1 MSRFKILV
9 FLLAVGIAGSVLA
22 AAYWYYTR
30 VLGHESVVQGQIKNL
45 QGKHTNLPDPGV
57 RRFDEAMELINNSNY
72 TEGRK
77 ALYRLLDSFPETT
90 AGPEARRII
99 GELNMDMLFSQE
111 ANPQRKDY
119 IVQPGD
125 SMGRIANK
133 NQTSVECIMRAN
145 GMLSTNLQPGDHL
158 FVFPLDFEIVVDLS
172 SKTVQLWRG
181 TREKGYFFKEY
192 QALEIRLPPG
202 MKAPAETV
210 IQAKSAWHNGKSVTS
225 ENPIF
230 ISADK
235 WLVGHKTGF
244 NVRGLPKAK
253 PLVDKTTNPSQPTAA
268 NKGKSKGGS
277 KAANKVV
284 DDDDDDLAGIPET
297 GVFLAREDI
306 EELFTIVRTQ
316 TKLFVAR

>member
-9 FLLAVGIAGSVLA
+9 FFLAVGIAGSVLA

-30 VLGHESVVQGQIKNL
+30 VLGHESLVQGQISKM
-45 QGKHTNLPDPGV
+45 QGKQASLPDPGV
-57 RRFDEAMELINNSNY
+57 RRFDEAMEQIKGTNY
-72 TEGRK
+72 VEGRK
-77 ALYRLLDSFPETT
+77 ALYRLLDSFPETSV
-90 AGPEARRII
+90 GPEARRII

-111 ANPQRKDY
+111 SNPQRKDY

-125 SMGRIANK
+125 SMGLIARK

-172 SKTVQLWRG
+172 AKTLQLWRG

-192 QALEIRLPPG
+192 QALDVRLPPG

-210 IQAKSAWHNGKSVTS
+210 IQAKSAWNNGKAITS
-225 ENPIF
+225 ENPLF
-230 ISADK
+230 ISSDK
-235 WLVGHKTGF
+235 WLVGLKAGF
-244 NVRGLPKAK
+244 NIRGMPKAK
-253 PLVDKTTNPSQPTAA
+253 PLVDKTAA
-268 NKGKSKGGS
+268 SAQTSATGKAKSKSGP
-277 KAANKVV
+277 KAASKLV
-284 DDDDDDLAGIPET
+284 DVDDDDLAGIPET

-306 EELFTIVRTQ
+306 EELFTIIRTQ